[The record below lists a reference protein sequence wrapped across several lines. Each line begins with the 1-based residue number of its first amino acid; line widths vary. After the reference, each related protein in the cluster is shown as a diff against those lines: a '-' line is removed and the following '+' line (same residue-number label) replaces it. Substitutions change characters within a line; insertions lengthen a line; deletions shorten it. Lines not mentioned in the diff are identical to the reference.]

1 MLNDGIH
8 HLIQAH
14 LTVCWELATGFQ
26 DLQDFAETE
35 PSWDD
40 IKLLAQHI
48 FDEHIANEDFE
59 DLHGRPDT
67 EHNQRH
73 ENQLLFN

>member
-1 MLNDGIH
+1 MLNDGIQ

-26 DLQDFAETE
+26 DLREFSDMELT
-35 PSWDD
+35 WDD
-40 IKLLAQHI
+40 IDLLAHCI
-48 FDEHIANEDFE
+48 FNDHIAKHNFE

-67 EHNQRH
+67 ERDHRG
-73 ENQLLFN
+73 ENQVLFN